1 MERGPERQPSPPPAS
16 EIALALA
23 LYTAFTVWWLW
34 PLPTTWQTHT
44 AYFGASFPPSV
55 ADVYLIIWAMT
66 WDAHAL
72 VAAPWRL
79 FHANIF
85 YPSTLSLAYSEH
97 FLGYV
102 PLFAPTYWA
111 SGNPILAV
119 NGLIFVSYPLCA
131 LSMYALARRW
141 TGGPAAAVAG
151 FFYAFYPYRYQTL
164 THLHML
170 GVHYLPLAMLLTE
183 RWLVSARARDAA
195 LLAGALL
202 LQAFSSTYLA
212 YVSALAYGPYLAI
225 ALCRWRGRLDRRR
238 LAGLALAGGFVLAMM
253 VVMSLPYLELSRLGL
268 IPSYG
273 EEGATPIGLVPYFAS
288 IPVWR
293 YLREQGVGGVGYAL
307 ALLAILPPWRRL
319 RYPRLVGA
327 VTAVVGTVAA
337 FGPKISIHGHA
348 LWSPYTLLVDWV
360 PGFATVRQPGRFVLA
375 AQLGFALLAGIG
387 LGRIV
392 ARARPWVAWPAAAA
406 SAAAALWTFSPL
418 QPIPLHAEL
427 TGNAVPPVYRWLGR
441 HGAGRVLLEEPP
453 GDFVVAARRMYL
465 STYHWLPIVE
475 GYSGYPPGTAAH
487 VQAIASW
494 LPDASALQKLVDTVA
509 VGWILVHRDQLPDS
523 VLQRWGGQLPAGL
536 ERTGEWGSDL
546 LLRVTLPVRDDR
558 RARLLST
565 RETLEGTPLAPLG
578 ARCPGAIRLRVAPP
592 NPWPPL
598 SAALVHVE
606 VANDGSAP
614 WPAAGYYPRHLVRLR
629 VALNGPR
636 GPAMSPQT
644 LPLPRDVPPGGSVT
658 VPVSLK
664 APFIVGD
671 GRTEREFTL
680 ELELVQVRDGPL
692 ARCGVAPLSVP
703 VRVGAAG

>member
-1 MERGPERQPSPPPAS
+1 MVV
-16 EIALALA
+16 LAA
-23 LYTAFTVWWLW
+23 YTALTVWWLW
-34 PLPTTWQTHT
+34 PLPLVWRTHT
-44 AYFGASFPPSV
+44 AYFGADFAPTV
-55 ADVYLIIWAMT
+55 ADVYLAVWLFS
-66 WDAHAL
+66 WDTHAL
-72 VAAPWRL
+72 GTAPWRL
-79 FHANIF
+79 FHANTF
-85 YPSTLSLAYSEH
+85 YPSPLSLAYAEH
-97 FLGYV
+97 LVGYV
-102 PLFAPTYWA
+102 PLFAPTYLA
-111 SGNPILAV
+111 SGNPILATNV
-119 NGLIFVSYPLCA
+119 VIFLTYPICSLA
-131 LSMYALARRW
+131 MYVLARRW
-141 TGGPAAAVAG
+141 VSGPAAAVAG
-151 FFYAFYPYRYQTL
+151 FFYAFSPYRYHSL
-164 THLHML
+164 AHLHML

-183 RWLVSARARDAA
+183 RWLASAQARDAA

-202 LQAFSSTYLA
+202 LQTLSSTYLA
-212 YVSALAYGPYLAI
+212 YVSVLAYGPYLAI
-225 ALCRWRGRLDRRR
+225 ALWRWRGRLDRRR
-238 LAGLALAGGFVLAMM
+238 VAGLALTGGFVLATML
-253 VVMSLPYLELSRLGL
+253 VMSLPYLELRRLGL

-273 EEGATPIGLVPYFAS
+273 EEGETPIGLLPYFAS
-288 IPVWR
+288 LPVWS
-293 YLREQGVGGVGYAL
+293 YLQEQGVGRVGYTL
-307 ALLAILPPWRRL
+307 ALLAVLPPWRRL
-319 RYPRLVGA
+319 RYPRLIGA
-327 VTAVVGTVAA
+327 LTAVVGTVAA
-337 FGPKISIHGHA
+337 FGPKIFIHGHR

-360 PGFATVRQPGRFVLA
+360 PGFATVRQPSRFVLA

-453 GDFVVAARRMYL
+453 GDFVVAARRMYF
-465 STYHWLPIVE
+465 STYHWLPLIE
-475 GYSGYPPGTAAH
+475 GYSGYPPGTTAH
-487 VQAIASW
+487 VQAIASG
-494 LPDASALQKLVDTVA
+494 LPDASALQKLVDTVD

-523 VLQRWGGQLPAGL
+523 VLQVWGGQLPAGL

-578 ARCPGAIRLRVAPP
+578 ARCPGRIRLRVAPP

-606 VANDGSAP
+606 VANDGTAP
-614 WPAAGYYPRHLVRLR
+614 WPAAGFYPRHLVRLH
-629 VALNGPR
+629 VALNGPQ

-658 VPVSLK
+658 VRVPLK
-664 APFIVGD
+664 APLVLQG
-671 GRTEREFTL
+671 GGAERDFTL
-680 ELELVQVRDGPL
+680 ELELVQVQDGPL

>member
-1 MERGPERQPSPPPAS
+1 M
-16 EIALALA
+16 
-23 LYTAFTVWWLW
+23 WWLW
-34 PLPTTWQTHT
+34 PLPTAWQTNT
-44 AYFGASFPPSV
+44 AYFDASYPPSV

-85 YPSTLSLAYSEH
+85 YPSTLALAYSEH

-131 LSMYALARRW
+131 LCMYALARRW

-151 FFYAFYPYRYQTL
+151 FFYAFYPYRYHSL

-170 GVHYLPLAMLLTE
+170 GVHYLPLAILLTE
-183 RWLVSARARDAA
+183 RWLVAARARDAA

-238 LAGLALAGGFVLAMM
+238 VAGLALAGAFVVTMM
-253 VVMSLPYLELSRLGL
+253 LVTSLPYFELSRLGI

-273 EEGATPIGLVPYFAS
+273 EEGETPIGLIPYFAS
-288 IPVWR
+288 LAVWR
-293 YLREQGVGGVGYAL
+293 YLQEQGPGSFGYAL
-307 ALLAILPPWRRL
+307 ALLAVLPPWRRL

-327 VTAVVGTVAA
+327 LVAVVGTAAA
-337 FGPKISIHGHA
+337 FGPKIYIHGHL
-348 LWSPYTLLVDWV
+348 LWSPYTLLVDCV
-360 PGFATVRQPGRFVLA
+360 PGFATVRQPGRFVLV

-387 LGRIV
+387 LQRLL
-392 ARARPWVAWPAAAA
+392 ARARWWVAWPAAVA
-406 SAAAALWTFSPL
+406 SAAAALWTFGPL
-418 QPIPLHAEL
+418 PPIPLHAEL
-427 TGNAVPPVYRWLGR
+427 TRDAVPPVYRWLGR

-453 GDFVVAARRMYL
+453 GGFVVKARRMYF
-465 STYHWLPIVE
+465 STYHWLPLVE
-475 GYSGYPPGTAAH
+475 GYSGYAPGTTAH
-487 VQAIASW
+487 VQSIASG
-494 LPDASALQKLVDTVA
+494 LPDASALQKLVDTVD
-509 VGWILVHRDQLPDS
+509 VGWILVHRDELS
-523 VLQRWGGQLPAGL
+523 GSMLQRWEVQLPTGL
-536 ERTGEWGSDL
+536 ERVDEWGPDL
-546 LLRVTLPVRDDR
+546 LLRVTLPVRKDR

-565 RETLEGTPLAPLG
+565 RETLDGTPLAPLG
-578 ARCPGAIRLRVAPP
+578 ARCPGRVRLRVGPP
-592 NPWPPL
+592 TSWPPL
-598 SAALVHVE
+598 SATILVVD
-606 VANDGSAP
+606 VANDGTAP
-614 WPAAGYYPRHLVRLR
+614 WPAAGFYPRHLVRLR
-629 VALNGPR
+629 VALNGAS
-636 GPAMSPQT
+636 GPAMLPQT

-658 VPVSLK
+658 VRVPLK
-664 APFIVGD
+664 APLVLHD
-671 GRTEREFTL
+671 GSAERDFTL
-680 ELELVQVRDGPL
+680 ALELVQVRDGPL

-703 VRVGAAG
+703 VRVGAPG